1 MEDVAP
7 ELQPQQIDSKLRR
20 NSSSAA
26 ADAVSQLLGM
36 TGGLPD
42 ANGSD
47 DPAQDHGS
55 MHTSNN
61 QPDAQPQA
69 QHAPPPPPQHPVS
82 YNGATPA
89 ATAGGGSSGLPTCQN
104 CSTSTT
110 PLWRRDEYG
119 NVLCNACG
127 LFLKLHGRPRPISL
141 KTDVIKSRNRLK
153 GTRSDAHGKK
163 KATHQSNAAPRSAN
177 LHGDGANG
185 SPISRTDT
193 PSMYNNPLPSF
204 MMDDPYSSNFG
215 QTGDGSGSPMNG
227 DTPQTHEQLIAA
239 NSSLKTR
246 VRELELINE
255 LFRGRLSQLEQQEA
269 AARRGHEV
277 ADSEQTGLR
286 TQLEESRGSEAQ
298 LLAQL
303 EETHRRENSL
313 KRRLDELEL
322 ELKAATATK
331 TARDAEQALES
342 QHDES
347 ERPSKKARTA
357 SPARG
362 NESSSEEVT
371 VSLPAEEETGQ
382 APEPTMMVD
391 TDA

>member
-55 MHTSNN
+55 IHTSNN
-61 QPDAQPQA
+61 QPDAQHQQQAPQA
-69 QHAPPPPPQHPVS
+69 QHAPPPPPPPQHPVS

-89 ATAGGGSSGLPTCQN
+89 ATAGGGSSGL
-104 CSTSTT
+104 
-110 PLWRRDEYG
+110 
-119 NVLCNACG
+119 
-127 LFLKLHGRPRPISL
+127 
-141 KTDVIKSRNRLK
+141 
-153 GTRSDAHGKK
+153 
-163 KATHQSNAAPRSAN
+163 ATHQSNAAPRSAN
-177 LHGDGANG
+177 LHGDGPNG

-204 MMDDPYSSNFG
+204 MMDDPYSSNFA

-331 TARDAEQALES
+331 TARDAEHALES

-347 ERPSKKARTA
+347 ERPSKKVRTA

-362 NESSSEEVT
+362 NESSTEEVT

>member
-1 MEDVAP
+1 MGGVIMA
-7 ELQPQQIDSKLRR
+7 S
-20 NSSSAA
+20 NVSS
-26 ADAVSQLLGM
+26 Q
-36 TGGLPD
+36 
-42 ANGSD
+42 
-47 DPAQDHGS
+47 
-55 MHTSNN
+55 
-61 QPDAQPQA
+61 
-69 QHAPPPPPQHPVS
+69 
-82 YNGATPA
+82 
-89 ATAGGGSSGLPTCQN
+89 PTCQN

-119 NVLCNACG
+119 SVLCNACG

-141 KTDVIKSRNRLK
+141 KTDVIKSRNRAK
-153 GTRSDAHGKK
+153 VMRPDVQGKK
-163 KATHQSNAAPRSAN
+163 KTPASSQSNAARKPPHA
-177 LHGDGANG
+177 DGTTE
-185 SPISRTDT
+185 SPISRTGT
-193 PSMYNNPLPSF
+193 PSMYTQPLPDF
-204 MMDDPYSSNFG
+204 MMDSNPYSGPSFSN
-215 QTGDGSGSPMNG
+215 GDGSNSPMNG
-227 DTPQTHEQLIAA
+227 DAPQTAEQLIAT

-269 AARRGHEV
+269 AARRGNEV

-357 SPARG
+357 SPMRG
-362 NESSSEEVT
+362 NESSTEEVA
-371 VSLPAEEETGQ
+371 VSLPTEEETGQ
-382 APEPTMMVD
+382 APEPIMM
-391 TDA
+391 